1 MDSHIPHLS
10 SILLAGSIIDG
21 SRTSKPCPLRDPGAT
36 ARGAC
41 LDDVT
46 VSGTPNLFLELWLFP
61 HITWPLYLAYFYST
75 SL

>member
-21 SRTSKPCPLRDPGAT
+21 SRTNKPCPLRDPGAT

-46 VSGTPNLFLELWLFP
+46 VSGTPNLFLE
-61 HITWPLYLAYFYST
+61 
-75 SL
+75 